1 MRANRRLD
9 WVSSVD
15 GNPEVL
21 TELDRAMTEFYG
33 RPKRRELYQRM
44 LSAQEDSP
52 LAPGSPG
59 DRLLAAV
66 FESGAHTVVEVGCG
80 NGWLYRHL
88 RCRGFAGQYTGLEMA
103 EDVTAT
109 NAARHSDARW
119 LVGSVYRMP
128 LDDGAVDVA
137 FAFYVL
143 EHTVYPERALNEML
157 RVVRPGGVCLLVF
170 PDFSTLGYLPSQQTG
185 ITPGAARDK
194 YRRGWLFD
202 AAVTLYDS
210 RVRVRRALRR
220 RRDLFGPFPVNTRPI
235 CLSYPESMW
244 ADIDAVYITDKDEV
258 RAWAGEQ
265 GHRVDFPAGR
275 EGQFAHHAYLAIRRR
290 GE

>member
-1 MRANRRLD
+1 
-9 WVSSVD
+9 
-15 GNPEVL
+15 
-21 TELDRAMTEFYG
+21 MTEFYG
-33 RPKRRELYQRM
+33 RPQRRELYQKM
-44 LSAQEDSP
+44 LSSQEDSP
-52 LAPGSPG
+52 PAPGSPG

-66 FESGAHTVVEVGCG
+66 VESGARTVVEVGCG

-88 RCRGFAGQYTGLEMA
+88 RSRGFAGQYAGLEMA

-109 NAARHSDARW
+109 NAARHPEARW

-128 LDDGAVDVA
+128 LDDGAVDAV

-157 RVVRPGGVCLLVF
+157 RVVRPGGMCLLVF
-170 PDFSTLGYLPSQQTG
+170 PDFATLRYLPSQQTG
-185 ITPGAARDK
+185 IAPGPAREK
-194 YRRGWLFD
+194 YRRGWFID
-202 AAVTLYDS
+202 AAITLYDS

-220 RRDLFGPFPVNTRPI
+220 RRDLFGPFPVNTRPM
-235 CLSYPESMW
+235 CLSYPELMW

-258 RAWAGEQ
+258 AAWAAQQ
-265 GHRVDFPAGR
+265 GHGVAFPAGR

-290 GE
+290 SG